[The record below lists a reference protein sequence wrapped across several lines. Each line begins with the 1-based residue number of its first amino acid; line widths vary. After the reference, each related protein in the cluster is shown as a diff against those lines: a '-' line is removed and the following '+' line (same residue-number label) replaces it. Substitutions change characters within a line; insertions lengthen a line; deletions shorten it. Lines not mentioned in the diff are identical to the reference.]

1 VSTNTPV
8 SLAVPQGNAF
18 AVLGHSCGGIQEQAY
33 ATGWGP
39 NSFPQGDVQLQTRCG
54 GSGRGGGYHV
64 TTYTAW
70 VSATWDL
77 TATFISDTPLS
88 GAPAFDPTYS
98 SFDPNGNE
106 IYNSSTRAYLLLAN
120 GFVPPPR
127 VTGISV
133 ATGPATGGTNVTI
146 SGDGLTN
153 ASAVD
158 FGSVGATF
166 TVVSDTSI
174 TAVSPAASAGTADVT
189 VKSAGGASA
198 ASSVDQ
204 FTFVA
209 APTITGLSPNSGP
222 VAGGNEVTIT
232 GTNLS
237 TTTGVMFGDAAAG
250 FVVNSDTSI
259 TAYAPNGE
267 NPDTKSVHVKTIGGT
282 SPSTPADVYT
292 YV

>member
-1 VSTNTPV
+1 M
-8 SLAVPQGNAF
+8 
-18 AVLGHSCGGIQEQAY
+18 
-33 ATGWGP
+33 
-39 NSFPQGDVQLQTRCG
+39 
-54 GSGRGGGYHV
+54 
-64 TTYTAW
+64 
-70 VSATWDL
+70 
-77 TATFISDTPLS
+77 
-88 GAPAFDPTYS
+88 
-98 SFDPNGNE
+98 
-106 IYNSSTRAYLLLAN
+106 
-120 GFVPPPR
+120 
-127 VTGISV
+127 

-174 TAVSPAASAGTADVT
+174 TAVSPSASAGTADVT

-267 NPDTKSVHVKTIGGT
+267 NPDTKSVHVTTIGGT